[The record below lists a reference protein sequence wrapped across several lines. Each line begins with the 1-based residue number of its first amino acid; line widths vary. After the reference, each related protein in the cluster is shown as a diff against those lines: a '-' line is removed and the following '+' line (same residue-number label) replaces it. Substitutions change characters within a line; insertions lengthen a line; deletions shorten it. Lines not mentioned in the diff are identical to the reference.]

1 MKQSVV
7 EDNTDIAPINW
18 EANGALVEERIEKQR
33 EWLLMAG
40 WVFFQLVTLQRSQM
54 TADFLS
60 SHLRHFL
67 NKTS

>member
-40 WVFFQLVTLQRSQM
+40 WVFFSISDLATQPDDGGFSFVTFAS
-54 TADFLS
+54 F
-60 SHLRHFL
+60 F
-67 NKTS
+67 K